1 MSPRGT
7 NVKGNV
13 AEPSCLNV
21 TKFPSKASAA
31 LWRKEALGHPRVL
44 RTHWK
49 GGWFLGPSQVWRLS
63 IDDAGE
69 FYFLSQGQPATPK
82 PAAVTRKQLLRA
94 FNTCP
99 QHGTA
104 WRPPREATASGRHLR
119 LTASRQRRGRPEKS
133 LAVIKAF
140 TGKDQY
146 LPRHGPPGRMP
157 ATPSVTAC
165 CGQVAP
171 GIELKRFQVS
181 FPLGA
186 ESSAFVGATGVC
198 GVERIRLRVTDL
210 TFGPPRRGRQET
222 GKPFGP
228 ERNAAKLPNSQMP
241 AAVPK
246 QRLQLGGLS

>member
-1 MSPRGT
+1 MLHREG
-7 NVKGNV
+7 KCCR
-13 AEPSCLNV
+13 AELFKCNKVPFESLSGV
-21 TKFPSKASAA
+21 VPV
-31 LWRKEALGHPRVL
+31 GHPRVL

-49 GGWFLGPSQVWRLS
+49 GGWFLGPSQVWRLL
-63 IDDAGE
+63 IDDAGK

-104 WRPPREATASGRHLR
+104 WRPPREATASGRRLR

-165 CGQVAP
+165 CGQLAP

-186 ESSAFVGATGVC
+186 ESSAFVGVTGVC
-198 GVERIRLRVTDL
+198 GVERIQLRVIDL

-241 AAVPK
+241 AAVPE